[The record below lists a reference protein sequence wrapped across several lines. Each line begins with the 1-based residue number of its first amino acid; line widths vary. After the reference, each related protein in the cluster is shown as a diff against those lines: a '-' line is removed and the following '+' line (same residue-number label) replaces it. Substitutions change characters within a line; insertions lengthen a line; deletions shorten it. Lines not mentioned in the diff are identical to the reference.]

1 VALFD
6 PVHPLMPGRV
16 VPEEEEREPAAPK
29 GMVQVAVP
37 VPLPREL
44 STMIE
49 NS

>member
-6 PVHPLMPGRV
+6 PVHPVMPKKV

-37 VPLPREL
+37 VLVPSEL
-44 STMIE
+44 STRIE